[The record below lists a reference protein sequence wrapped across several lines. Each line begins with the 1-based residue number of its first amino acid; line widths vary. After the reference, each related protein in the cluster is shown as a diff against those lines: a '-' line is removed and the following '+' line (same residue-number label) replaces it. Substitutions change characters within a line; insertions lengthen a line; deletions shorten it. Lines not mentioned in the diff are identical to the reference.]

1 MRKKVIEK
9 EKINGTA
16 SKLESSI
23 KTDRVLKDPRLHN
36 QPKPAAGS
44 DTRERKVQVIENTI
58 SAFFSKHAT
67 SQLQPRT
74 LEVECFLP
82 LGVEVV
88 VSATVVVV
96 AVVVNVVFVCV
107 VMGGENTN
115 GK

>member
-1 MRKKVIEK
+1 MRKKVIERERSMEPRASLK
-9 EKINGTA
+9 A
-16 SKLESSI
+16 PSKLIACLRIQDCTISQN
-23 KTDRVLKDPRLHN
+23 RRL
-36 QPKPAAGS
+36 AA
-44 DTRERKVQVIENTI
+44 TPRERKVQVIENTI
-58 SAFFSKHAT
+58 SAFFFKHAT

-88 VSATVVVV
+88 VSATVVVAV
-96 AVVVNVVFVCV
+96 VVVNVVVVCV